1 MPQDTILR
9 RVGCAGALEHAAWT
23 KDRGHM
29 QPLRDDLNWFQTSSL
44 DVMSFLVITVVTL
57 LAAAAAA
64 LVFLVKWTMRM
75 LQRNGFLSRP
85 KTA

>member
-1 MPQDTILR
+1 MS
-9 RVGCAGALEHAAWT
+9 CAGALEHTAWT
-23 KDRGHM
+23 KGGKHM

-44 DVMSFLVITVVTL
+44 DVMCFLVVTVVTL

-75 LQRNGFLSRP
+75 LRRNGLLFKP

>member
-1 MPQDTILR
+1 MPQNTILR
-9 RVGCAGALEHAAWT
+9 CVSCAGALEHAAWT
-23 KDRGHM
+23 KDRKHM

-44 DVMSFLVITVVTL
+44 DVMSFLVVTVVTL

-64 LVFLVKWTMRM
+64 LVSLVKLSLRM
-75 LQRNGFLSRP
+75 LRRNGLLPKP